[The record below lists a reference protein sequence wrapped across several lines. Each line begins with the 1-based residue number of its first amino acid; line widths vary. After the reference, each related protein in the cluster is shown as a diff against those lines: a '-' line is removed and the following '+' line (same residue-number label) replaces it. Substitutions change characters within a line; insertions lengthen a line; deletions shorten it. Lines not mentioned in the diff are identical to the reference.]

1 MDLWGV
7 LVLILFF
14 GLLSYFMI
22 RATRGLRDPDL
33 SKLADLDPN
42 RITVEIVAGLL
53 RTSRWAA
60 RQICETAVRR
70 GEFER
75 NGEDYKLVKQR
86 T

>member
-1 MDLWGV
+1 MKLWAIAF
-7 LVLILFF
+7 LFLCFIACLSLIGAIL
-14 GLLSYFMI
+14 
-22 RATRGLRDPDL
+22 RGLRDPDL

-42 RITVEIVAGLL
+42 RITVEVVAGLL

-75 NGEDYKLVKQR
+75 NGEDYRLVR
-86 T
+86 SSD